1 MSAGAAH
8 GVAPHVGIVVASHSA
23 KLAEGVAEM
32 ALQMARQ
39 HDPGIRIVP
48 AGGDVDGEL
57 GEDATKI
64 AAAIQSADSGAG
76 VVVVVD
82 LNGAVTAARFA
93 RENLLAPE
101 LAGRTRISRGPVA
114 EAGVF
119 AAVQASIGNGLEDV
133 LAEADAAVAYDKHVD
148 D

>member
-1 MSAGAAH
+1 MSPGTADD
-8 GVAPHVGIVVASHSA
+8 GVPHVGVVVASHSA

-39 HDPGIRIVP
+39 HDPAIRVVP
-48 AGGDVDGEL
+48 AGGDADGEL
-57 GEDATKI
+57 GEDPTKI
-64 AAAIQSADSGAG
+64 AAAIEAADSGAG

-93 RENLLAPE
+93 RESLLAPG

-119 AAVQASIGNGLEDV
+119 AAVQASIGNGLDEV
-133 LAEADAAVAYDKHVD
+133 LAEADAAVSYDKHVD